1 MAGIIG
7 QITAQAR
14 VRRARK
20 KVLSDKCTY
29 QLQPFGSHGF
39 DPRLHNNYVRTRIR
53 NTIKRKQEE
62 EEERF
67 KKEMEDYEKVLYN
80 NFKLI

>member
-20 KVLSDKCTY
+20 KVQSDKCTY
-29 QLQPFGSHGF
+29 LLQPFGSHGF
-39 DPRLHNNYVRTRIR
+39 DPRLNNNYVRTRIR
-53 NTIKRKQEE
+53 NSIRRKQEE

-67 KKEMEDYEKVLYN
+67 KKEMKEYEQVIHY
-80 NFKLI
+80 

>member
-14 VRRARK
+14 IKRARK
-20 KVLSDKCTY
+20 KVHCTY
-29 QLQPFGSHGF
+29 QLQPFGRHGF
-39 DPRLHNNYVRTRIR
+39 DSRLHTNYVRTRIR

-67 KKEMEDYEKVLYN
+67 KKEMEDNEKV
-80 NFKLI
+80 FKEI

>member
-39 DPRLHNNYVRTRIR
+39 DPKLHNNFVRTRIR
-53 NTIKRKQEE
+53 NNSIRRKQDE

-67 KKEMEDYEKVLYN
+67 KKEMEEYEKV
-80 NFKLI
+80 

>member
-20 KVLSDKCTY
+20 KILSDKCTY
-29 QLQPFGSHGF
+29 LLQPFATHGF
-39 DPRLHNNYVRTRIR
+39 DPKLHNNYVRTRIR
-53 NTIKRKQEE
+53 NNIRRKQDEE
-62 EEERF
+62 EEQF
-67 KKEMEDYEKVLYN
+67 KREMEKYEMV
-80 NFKLI
+80 ISMV